1 MIQRRLAWPLCE
13 DDMQIHEAFHKSK
26 KEKKNKRVK
35 THPIELWILTTHI
48 TDKGTWNFHT
58 VLVGV

>member
-1 MIQRRLAWPLCE
+1 
-13 DDMQIHEAFHKSK
+13 MQIHEAFHKSK